1 MGECGIWEG
10 RAWRKSRMVIFAFE
24 SCLKMTTE
32 IRIVNERQ
40 KSQDLIFN
48 KHQFIEWGGRGT
60 RNRKINEL

>member
-1 MGECGIWEG
+1 
-10 RAWRKSRMVIFAFE
+10 MVIFAFE